1 VTKKDESLSE
11 DSCEKEVTIRDLTRA
26 IEDLASRKKKPED
39 LEGIIAEAQ
48 ELARHWKVE
57 KRPVLEGYSSQPLVV
72 LLTALAVALRRDHG
86 FLKKIRHRFPTQL
99 KNFDTAVQLGE
110 IKELGSALLEAEP
123 VPSAKQRYEEKRRR
137 HKGDKTGEIER
148 EFGGER
154 LSTFPS
160 AFGPDGPPPVCLD
173 ALFRY
178 ESVTMTRL
186 RELFGMDRHRFP
198 AKLPCVSEGKK
209 TWYDLRAFLKIMDAL
224 LGETSRPKKQK
235 RGRPRGV
242 WLAGSDLQ
250 KRVLNGMIV
259 RAHRV
264 CPDKRLARLSWH
276 EKISQWWACC
286 RLFFYAGR

>member
-1 VTKKDESLSE
+1 MTKKDESPAG
-11 DSCEKEVTIRDLTRA
+11 DSCEKEVTITDLTRA

-72 LLTALAVALRRDHG
+72 VLTALAVALRRDHG
-86 FLKKIRHRFPTQL
+86 FLKKIRHRFPNEL
-99 KNFDTAVQLGE
+99 DNLDTAVQLGE
-110 IKELGSALLEAEP
+110 IMELGSALPQAKP

-137 HKGDKTGEIER
+137 HKWDNTGEIER
-148 EFGGER
+148 EFGSER

-160 AFGPDGPPPVCLD
+160 AFGPDGTPPVCLD

-178 ESVTMTRL
+178 EAVTTTRL

-198 AKLPCVSEGKK
+198 RKLPCVSESKR

-224 LGETSRPKKQK
+224 LGEKPRRKKQK
-235 RGRPRGV
+235 RGRPRRV
-242 WLAGSDLQ
+242 WRLVAICGS
-250 KRVLNGMIV
+250 
-259 RAHRV
+259 
-264 CPDKRLARLSWH
+264 
-276 EKISQWWACC
+276 ACST
-286 RLFFYAGR
+286 A